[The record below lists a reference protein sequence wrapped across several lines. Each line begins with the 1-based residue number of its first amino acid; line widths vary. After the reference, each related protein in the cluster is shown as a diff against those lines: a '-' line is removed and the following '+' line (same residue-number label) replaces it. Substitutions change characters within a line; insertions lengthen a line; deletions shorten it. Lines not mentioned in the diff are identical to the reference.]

1 MSLFQA
7 IMKVTN
13 IRGVIHMR
21 TPDLNWLKD
30 SRVFQVNRL
39 QAYSDHIYTIGK
51 DKQPSSFSLNGTWKF
66 NMSKNYDSTFKFFY
80 NTEFNDS
87 NWDDI
92 QVPGHIQLQ
101 GFDQPHYTD
110 VTYPWDGKDY
120 VKPGQVDMDRNKV
133 FQYRKSFDLP
143 QDFINDRL
151 ILSFEGVESNI
162 YIWLNGKFIGYSE
175 DSFTPSRF
183 DITKYVQE
191 KDNILCVRIF
201 EKCTGTW
208 LEDQDMWRF
217 SGIFRDVMIYR
228 QPSLHILD
236 LKMDTNIDLDTKK
249 SILTCTCKLT
259 NSQAHTLQVKLY
271 DPQGNIVWN
280 GNMQDQF
287 EIPVENT
294 SLWSSEFPNLYQLE
308 LVLYD
313 AQNEILETI
322 HEQIGFRKFSLE
334 YGIMKLNGK
343 RIVFHGINRHEWD
356 PKNGRCLSLEQME
369 QDIHILKSLN
379 INAVRTSHY
388 PNHSYWYK
396 LCDQYG
402 IYVIDEM
409 NLETHGANEIIPQ
422 NKPEWTD
429 CLLDRAR
436 SMYERDKNHPCI
448 LMWSLGNEAGSGS
461 NFMILHDYFKEQDP
475 SRLVHYEG
483 ITQDRTFENA
493 SDIESRMY
501 ASPENVKAYLEAHP
515 IKPFMLCEYMHAMG
529 NSLGGMEEYTNLE
542 DEYEQY
548 QGGFVWDYVD
558 QAIEKEGNYYYGQ
571 DFDDYPNDSNFCGDG
586 ILLANRQETG
596 KSQELKQLYRY
607 VDMEI
612 HFDSVTIKNK
622 NLFYDLSK
630 DTFVFELKRNGLVIQ
645 SGIFNTSVEPGTT
658 KTMPVQF
665 KQINTPG
672 YYTKTIYYKTPFGIQ
687 SFDQQVFEVKE
698 DEPNA
703 QAMLVVEGQNTV
715 GVQFIDTEFLF
726 DKRKGLVSIL
736 VDNEE
741 LLKEA
746 PRPIFYRAL
755 TDNDRGAKQSFAPW
769 LNASLFQ
776 HVTDFKMVRNSKCA
790 QFMYTMQLESI
801 EEPCKLV
808 YTIYNNQNIQI
819 QMHMDKNSKRTTLP
833 LFGIEFALKEEF
845 TNFAYFGKGEKDT
858 YIDRNHA
865 LTDFY
870 FEDVKTNYIPYLKP
884 QEHGNHVECKWC
896 GLSNPT
902 VGFNIKAENMEC
914 QASKYSFMHLYTAK
928 HTFEL
933 PQTHTTYL
941 RIAKQQMG
949 VGGINS
955 WGAKVQPQYLIDQSK
970 NLDFTCTLY
979 INKK

>member
-1 MSLFQA
+1 
-7 IMKVTN
+7 
-13 IRGVIHMR
+13 MR

-30 SRVFQVNRL
+30 SRIFQVNRL
-39 QAYSDHIYTIGK
+39 QAYSDHKYTIGK
-51 DKQPSSFSLNGTWKF
+51 DKKPSSFSLNGTWKF
-66 NMSKNYDSTFKFFY
+66 NQSKNYDTSFKFFY
-80 NTEFNDS
+80 NTEFNDA
-87 NWDDI
+87 NWNDI

-101 GFDQPHYTD
+101 GFDNPHYTD
-110 VTYPWDGKDY
+110 VTYPWDGHDV
-120 VKPGQVDMDRNKV
+120 VKPGQIDMDKNKV
-133 FQYRKSFDLP
+133 YQYRKTFDLP
-143 QDFINDRL
+143 QDFMGNKL

-162 YIWLNGKFIGYSE
+162 YVWLNGKFVGYSE

-183 DITKYVQE
+183 DITKYTQE
-191 KDNILCVRIF
+191 KDNVLCVRIF
-201 EKCTGTW
+201 QKCTGTW

-217 SGIFRDVMIYR
+217 SGIFRDVMIYK
-228 QPSLHILD
+228 QPSLHIQD
-236 LKMDTNIDLDTKK
+236 LKIDTNIDLDTNK
-249 SILTCTCKLT
+249 SVLTCTCKMSSNENHIL
-259 NSQAHTLQVKLY
+259 QAKLY

-280 GNMQDQF
+280 ANMQDTF

-294 SLWSSEFPNLYQLE
+294 SLWSSEYPNLYQLE
-308 LVLYD
+308 IVLYD
-313 AQNEILETI
+313 TNNEVIETI
-322 HEQIGFRKFSLE
+322 HEQVGFRKFSLE
-334 YGIMKLNGK
+334 YGIMKINGK
-343 RIVFHGINRHEWD
+343 RIVFHGINRHEWNA
-356 PKNGRCLSLEQME
+356 KTGRAITYEQME
-369 QDIHILKSLN
+369 EDIHMLKALN
-379 INAVRTSHY
+379 INAIRTSHY
-388 PNHSYWYK
+388 PNNSYWYK

-409 NLETHGANEIIPQ
+409 NLETHGANDILPQ
-422 NKPEWTD
+422 NKTEWTD

-501 ASPENVKAYLEAHP
+501 ATPQSVKDYLDTHP
-515 IKPFMLCEYMHAMG
+515 MKPIMLCEYMHAMG

-548 QGGFVWDYVD
+548 QGGFVWDYID
-558 QAIEKEGNYYYGQ
+558 QAIEKDSNYYYGQ

-630 DTFVFELKRNGLVIQ
+630 DTFIFELKRNGLAIQ
-645 SGIFNTSVEPGTT
+645 SGNFKTSVEPGTT

-672 YYTKTIYYKTPFGIQ
+672 YYTKTIYYKTPLGIQ
-687 SFDQQVFEVKE
+687 AFDQQVFEVKQDQPKE
-698 DEPNA
+698 N
-703 QAMLVVEGQNTV
+703 AMLVVEGQNTI
-715 GVQFIDTEFLF
+715 GIQFMDTEYLF

-736 VDNEE
+736 ANDEE

-746 PRPIFYRAL
+746 PKPVFYRAL
-755 TDNDRGAKQSFAPW
+755 TDNDRGAKQTYANW

-776 HVTDFKMVRNSKCA
+776 NVIDFKMIRNSKCA
-790 QFMYTMQLESI
+790 QMIYTIQLESI
-801 EEPCKLV
+801 EEECKLV
-808 YTIYNNQNIQI
+808 YTVYNNQSIQI
-819 QMHMDKNSKRTTLP
+819 QLHLDKNSKRQTLP
-833 LFGIEFALKEEF
+833 LFGIEFALKETF
-845 TNFAYFGKGEKDT
+845 KNFAYFGKGEKDT
-858 YIDRNHA
+858 YTDRNHA

-870 FEDVKTNYIPYLKP
+870 SENVDTNYIPYLKP
-884 QEHGNHVECKWC
+884 QEHGNHVDCKWC
-896 GLSNPT
+896 CLSNRT
-902 VGFNIKAENMEC
+902 NTFNIKAENMEC
-914 QASKYSFMHLYTAK
+914 QASKYSFMHLYNAK

-933 PQTHTTYL
+933 PQTNTTYL
-941 RIAKQQMG
+941 RITKQQMG

-979 INKK
+979 ISKRD